1 MRKTA
6 LVVLAVALVGIVA
19 AAGCISNAANSDT
32 PVGEWIISGTDVT
45 LSLKADGTFA
55 GQSYV
60 NRYFGEYTI
69 DGNKITFGT
78 PGVTMMFGPEI
89 EKEDAF
95 FKALAGE
102 QTFELADGKLVLSG
116 GLTFTEAPKSVVGS
130 WETAEGVTIIFNEDG
145 TFAGKGPVNNY
156 FGNYVQDGESLT
168 LEQVGNTQMYG
179 PEIEAEDAYFESLKT
194 VAGFTV
200 TDAGLTLV
208 DAEGKAVVF
217 FAAQSFVDEE

>member
-6 LVVLAVALVGIVA
+6 LVMLAVALVGIVA

-60 NRYFGEYTI
+60 NSYFGEYTI
-69 DGNKITFGT
+69 DGNNITFGN
-78 PGVTMMFGPEI
+78 PGLTMMFGPEI

-95 FKALAGE
+95 FKALNE
-102 QTFELADGKLVLSG
+102 TKTFELADGKLVLSG
-116 GLTFTEAPKSVVGS
+116 GLTFTEAPNSVVGS

-156 FGNYVQDGESLT
+156 FGNFVQDGESLT
-168 LEQVGNTQMYG
+168 LEQVGNTRIYG
-179 PEIEAEDAYFESLKT
+179 PEIEAEDAYFESLKN
-194 VAGFTV
+194 VAGFTL

-208 DAEGKAVVF
+208 DANGKAVVS

>member
-19 AAGCISNAANSDT
+19 AAGCISSAANSDS
-32 PVGEWIISGTDVT
+32 PVGDWIISGTDVT

-69 DGNKITFGT
+69 DGNKIVFNLAGS
-78 PGVTMMFGPEI
+78 TMMFGPDM

-130 WETAEGVTIIFNEDG
+130 WETADGVTISFFEDG

-156 FGNYVQDGESLT
+156 FGNFVQDGESLT
-168 LEQVGNTQMYG
+168 LEQVGATMMFG
-179 PEIEAEDAYFESLKT
+179 PDMEKEDAYFASLKN
-194 VAGFTV
+194 VAGFTI
-200 TDAGLTLV
+200 TDAGLTLT
-208 DAEGKAVVF
+208 DAEGKVIQT
-217 FAAQSFVDEE
+217 FAEESFVEE

>member
-19 AAGCISNAANSDT
+19 AAGCISSAANSDS
-32 PVGEWIISGTDVT
+32 PVGEWTISGTDVT

-60 NRYFGEYTI
+60 NRYFGEYTL
-69 DGNKITFGT
+69 DGNKIVFTQMGNT
-78 PGVTMMFGPEI
+78 LMFGPEI

-95 FKALAGE
+95 FAALAGE
-102 QTFELADGKLVLSG
+102 QTYEIVDGKLVLEN

-130 WETAEGVTIIFNEDG
+130 WETADGVTIIFNEDG

-156 FGNYVQDGESLT
+156 FGTYVQDGESVT
-168 LEQVGNTQMYG
+168 ITQTGNTMMFG
-179 PEIEAEDAYFESLKT
+179 PEIEAEDAYFASLKT
-194 VAGFTV
+194 VTGFTV
-200 TDAGLTLV
+200 TDAGLTLT
-208 DAEGKAVVF
+208 DANGKAVVS
-217 FAAQSFVDEE
+217 FAVMSFVEE

>member
-6 LVVLAVALVGIVA
+6 LVMLAVALVGIVA
-19 AAGCISNAANSDT
+19 AAGCIGTAANSDT

-69 DGNKITFGT
+69 DGNKIVFNLAGS
-78 PGVTMMFGPEI
+78 TMMFGPEI

-95 FKALAGE
+95 FKALNGT
-102 QTFELADGKLVLSG
+102 QTFELADGKLVLG
-116 GLTFTEAPKSVVGS
+116 NGITFTEAPKSVVGS

-156 FGNYVQDGESLT
+156 FGNYLQDGESLT
-168 LEQVGNTQMYG
+168 LELTGSTMMFG
-179 PEIEAEDAYFESLKT
+179 PEIEAEDAYFESLKN
-194 VAGFTV
+194 VAGFTL

-208 DAEGKAVVF
+208 DANGKAVVS
-217 FAAQSFVDEE
+217 FAAESFVDEE

>member
-19 AAGCISNAANSDT
+19 AAGCISTAANSDS
-32 PVGEWIISGTDVT
+32 PVGDWIISGTDVT
-45 LSLKADGTFA
+45 LSLNADGTFA

-60 NRYFGEYTI
+60 NRYFGEYTL
-69 DGNKITFGT
+69 DGNKITFTQMGNT
-78 PGVTMMFGPEI
+78 LMFGPEI

-95 FKALAGE
+95 FAALAGE
-102 QTFELADGKLVLSG
+102 QTYEIIDGKLVLSG
-116 GLTFTEAPKSVVGS
+116 GLTFTEAPESVVGS
-130 WETAEGVTIIFNEDG
+130 WETADGVTISFFEDG

-179 PEIEAEDAYFESLKT
+179 PEIEAEDAYFASLKN
-194 VAGFTV
+194 VAGFTI
-200 TDAGLTLV
+200 TDAGLTLT
-208 DAEGKAVVF
+208 DAEGKVIQT
-217 FAAQSFVDEE
+217 FAEESFAEE

>member
-1 MRKTA
+1 MKKTA

-32 PVGEWIISGTDVT
+32 PVGEWTISGTDVT

-60 NRYFGEYTI
+60 NRYFGDYTL
-69 DGNKITFGT
+69 DGNKIVFNLAGS
-78 PGVTMMFGPEI
+78 TMMFGPDM

-156 FGNYVQDGESLT
+156 FGTYVQDGESVT
-168 LEQVGNTQMYG
+168 ITQTGNTMMFG
-179 PEIEAEDAYFESLKT
+179 PEIEAEDAYFASLKT
-194 VAGFTV
+194 VTGFTV
-200 TDAGLTLV
+200 TDAGLTLT
-208 DAEGKAVVF
+208 DANGKAVVS
-217 FAAQSFVDEE
+217 FAVMSFVEE

>member
-19 AAGCISNAANSDT
+19 AAGCISTAANSDS
-32 PVGEWIISGTDVT
+32 PVGDWIISGTDVT

-60 NRYFGEYTI
+60 NRYFGEYTL
-69 DGNKITFGT
+69 DGNKIVFTQMGNT
-78 PGVTMMFGPEI
+78 LMFGPEI

-95 FKALAGE
+95 FAALAGE
-102 QTFELADGKLVLSG
+102 QTYEIVDGKLVLEN

-130 WETAEGVTIIFNEDG
+130 WETADGVTIIFNEDG

-156 FGNYVQDGESLT
+156 FGTYVQDGESVT
-168 LEQVGNTQMYG
+168 ITQTGNTMMFG
-179 PEIEAEDAYFESLKT
+179 PEIEAEDAYFASLKT
-194 VAGFTV
+194 VTGFTV
-200 TDAGLTLV
+200 TDAGLTLT
-208 DAEGKAVVF
+208 DANGKAVVS
-217 FAAQSFVDEE
+217 FAVMSFVEE

>member
-6 LVVLAVALVGIVA
+6 LVILALALVGIVA
-19 AAGCISNAANSDT
+19 AAGCISSAANSDT

-60 NRYFGEYTI
+60 NRYFGEYTL
-69 DGNKITFGT
+69 DGNKIVFNLG
-78 PGVTMMFGPEI
+78 GSTMMFGPDM

-95 FKALAGE
+95 FAALNGE
-102 QTFELADGKLVLSG
+102 HTYEIVDGKLVLEN

-130 WETAEGVTIIFNEDG
+130 WETADGVTIIFNEDG

-156 FGNYVQDGESLT
+156 FGTYTQDGESLT
-168 LEQVGNTQMYG
+168 ITQTGATMMFG
-179 PEIEAEDAYFESLKT
+179 PNMEAEDAYFASLKT
-194 VAGFTV
+194 VAGFTL
-200 TDAGLTLV
+200 TDAGLTLT
-208 DAEGKAVVF
+208 DANGKAVVS
-217 FAAQSFVDEE
+217 FAAE

>member
-6 LVVLAVALVGIVA
+6 LVILALALVGIVA
-19 AAGCISNAANSDT
+19 AAGCISSAANSDT

-60 NRYFGEYTI
+60 NRYFGEYTLN
-69 DGNKITFGT
+69 GNTITFTLG
-78 PGVTMMFGPEI
+78 GSTMMFGPEI

-95 FKALAGE
+95 FNALNGE
-102 QTFELADGKLVLSG
+102 QTFELVDGKLVLSG

-156 FGNYVQDGESLT
+156 FGNYVQNGESLT
-168 LEQVGNTQMYG
+168 LEQVGATMMFG
-179 PEIEAEDAYFESLKT
+179 PNMEAEDAYFASLKT
-194 VAGFTV
+194 VAGFTL
-200 TDAGLTLV
+200 TDAGLTLT
-208 DAEGKAVVF
+208 DANGKAVVS
-217 FAAQSFVDEE
+217 FAAE

>member
-6 LVVLAVALVGIVA
+6 LVILALALVGIVA
-19 AAGCISNAANSDT
+19 AAGCISSAANSDT

-60 NRYFGEYTI
+60 NRYFGEYTL
-69 DGNKITFGT
+69 DGNKIVFNLG
-78 PGVTMMFGPEI
+78 GSTMMFGPDM

-95 FKALAGE
+95 FAALNGE
-102 QTFELADGKLVLSG
+102 HTYEIVDGKLVLEN

-130 WETAEGVTIIFNEDG
+130 WETADGVTIIFNEDG

-156 FGNYVQDGESLT
+156 FGTYTQDGESLT
-168 LEQVGNTQMYG
+168 ITQTGATMMFG
-179 PEIEAEDAYFESLKT
+179 PDMEAEDAYFASLKT
-194 VAGFTV
+194 VAGFTL
-200 TDAGLTLV
+200 TDAGLTLT
-208 DAEGKAVVF
+208 DANGKAVVS
-217 FAAQSFVDEE
+217 FAAE

>member
-19 AAGCISNAANSDT
+19 AAGCISSAANSDS
-32 PVGEWIISGTDVT
+32 PVGDWIISGTDVT

-60 NRYFGEYTI
+60 NHYFGEYTL
-69 DGNKITFGT
+69 DGNKITFDRTGA
-78 PGVTMMFGPEI
+78 TMMFGPDM

-95 FKALAGE
+95 FAALEGE
-102 QTFELADGKLVLSG
+102 QTYEIVDGKLVLEN

-130 WETAEGVTIIFNEDG
+130 WETADGVTIIFNEDG

-156 FGNYVQDGESLT
+156 FGTYTQDGESLT
-168 LEQVGNTQMYG
+168 LEQTGATMMFG
-179 PEIEAEDAYFESLKT
+179 PEMEKEDAYFASLKT
-194 VAGFTV
+194 VEGFV
-200 TDAGLTLV
+200 LTDAGLTLT
-208 DAEGKAVVF
+208 DADGKPVVSF
-217 FAAQSFVDEE
+217 GVMSFVEE

>member
-19 AAGCISNAANSDT
+19 AAGCISSAANSDS
-32 PVGEWIISGTDVT
+32 PVGEWTISGTDVT

-60 NRYFGEYTI
+60 NRYFGEYTL
-69 DGNKITFGT
+69 DGNKIVFTQMGNT
-78 PGVTMMFGPEI
+78 LMFGPEI

-95 FKALAGE
+95 FAALAGE
-102 QTFELADGKLVLSG
+102 QTYEIIDGKLVLEN

-130 WETAEGVTIIFNEDG
+130 WETADGVTIIFNEDG

-168 LEQVGNTQMYG
+168 LEQVGNTLMFG
-179 PEIEAEDAYFESLKT
+179 PEIEAEDAYFASLKT
-194 VAGFTV
+194 VTGFTV
-200 TDAGLTLV
+200 TDAGLTLT
-208 DAEGKAVVF
+208 DANGKAVVS
-217 FAAQSFVDEE
+217 FAVMSFVEE

>member
-19 AAGCISNAANSDT
+19 AAGCISSAANSDS
-32 PVGEWIISGTDVT
+32 PVGEWTISGTDVT

-60 NRYFGEYTI
+60 NRYFGEYTL
-69 DGNKITFGT
+69 DGNKIVFTQMGNT
-78 PGVTMMFGPEI
+78 LMFGPDM

-95 FKALAGE
+95 FAALAGE
-102 QTFELADGKLVLSG
+102 QTYEIVDGKLVLEN

-130 WETAEGVTIIFNEDG
+130 WETADGVTIIFNEDG

-156 FGNYVQDGESLT
+156 FGTYVQDGESVT
-168 LEQVGNTQMYG
+168 ITQTGNTMMFG
-179 PEIEAEDAYFESLKT
+179 PEIEAEDAYFASLKT
-194 VAGFTV
+194 VTGFTV
-200 TDAGLTLV
+200 TDAGLTLT
-208 DAEGKAVVF
+208 DANGKAVVS
-217 FAAQSFVDEE
+217 FAVMSFVEE

>member
-32 PVGEWIISGTDVT
+32 PVGEWTISGTDVT

-60 NRYFGEYTI
+60 NNYFGTYTL
-69 DGNKITFGT
+69 DGNKIVFNLAGS
-78 PGVTMMFGPEI
+78 TMMFGPDM

-156 FGNYVQDGESLT
+156 FGTYTQNGESLI
-168 LEQVGNTQMYG
+168 LEQVGATMMFG
-179 PEIEAEDAYFESLKT
+179 PDMEKEDAYFASLKT

-208 DAEGKAVVF
+208 DANGKAVVS
-217 FAAQSFVDEE
+217 FAAESFVDEE